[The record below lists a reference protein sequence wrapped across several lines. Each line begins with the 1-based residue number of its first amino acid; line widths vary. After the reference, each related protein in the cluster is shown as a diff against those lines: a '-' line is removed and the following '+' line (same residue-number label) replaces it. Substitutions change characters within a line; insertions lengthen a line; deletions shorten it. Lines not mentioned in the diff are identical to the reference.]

1 MRLWRYSLAA
11 LVYDAVVFVVWL
23 VIPIRAHALGATATQ
38 MGLLVTV
45 HSVLY
50 TLNSLAMG
58 RLADRASKPLLALLG
73 CAGAA
78 AACLALRVAD
88 RLGLLFL
95 GVPALALSASLFWPS
110 VQGSIGS
117 ETPPARMER
126 ALGLFNVM
134 WSVGKSL
141 GFLSGGWLVARA
153 LPPEALSA
161 WLAAHDPVA
170 WRQRLAATFYP
181 WKPGPRAPRES
192 LPAEDGHPAFR
203 TMGYVAN
210 FAAYGVAAAFQTHFF
225 AFLGS
230 QGLGRSMDPR
240 TFFGLFLGIVFAAQT
255 VGFALLRRGSGWAY
269 RRGRLYASQILMA
282 AAAVALALVRSDWAI
297 LAAAPALGLCLSFAY
312 ASSLYYS
319 LHNAERHGKY
329 SGVHEA
335 VLGAGYF
342 AVPLAGGALAD
353 RSGDPRAPYLL
364 AAAATLGAV
373 ALEEA
378 IYRRTSRSREKR
390 SIAKSAPSSSP
401 GCA

>member
-78 AACLALRVAD
+78 AACLALRAAD

-110 VQGSIGS
+110 IQGSIGS

-153 LPPEALSA
+153 GADGTLM
-161 WLAAHDPVA
+161 LAAALAVA
-170 WRQRLAATFYP
+170 TATFYP

>member
-1 MRLWRYSLAA
+1 MRLWRYALAA

-78 AACLALRVAD
+78 AACLALRAAD

-153 LPPEALSA
+153 GAEGTLM
-161 WLAAHDPVA
+161 LAAA
-170 WRQRLAATFYP
+170 LALATATFYP
-181 WKPGPRAPRES
+181 WTPGPRAPRES
-192 LPAEDGHPAFR
+192 LPAQDGHPAFR

-282 AAAVALALVRSDWAI
+282 AAAVALAVVRSDWAI